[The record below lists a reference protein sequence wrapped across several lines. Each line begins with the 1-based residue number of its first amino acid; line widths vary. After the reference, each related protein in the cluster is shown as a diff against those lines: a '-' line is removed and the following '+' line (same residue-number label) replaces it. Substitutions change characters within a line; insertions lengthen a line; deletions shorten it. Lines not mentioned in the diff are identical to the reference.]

1 MYQTRLADSGAG
13 TARHEEL
20 LLEHDGSCG
29 EGLSSIGNLVVT
41 KLRSKGGRVMVK
53 LVRNIIVRV
62 RRWRFIEE
70 AFRREVQWGFG
81 VEIRPRTQRLQEVIV
96 GVVGVKV

>member
-1 MYQTRLADSGAG
+1 M
-13 TARHEEL
+13 RHEEL

-29 EGLSSIGNLVVT
+29 GGLSSAENLVVT
-41 KLRSKGGRVMVK
+41 ELGSKGGRVMVK

-62 RRWRFIEE
+62 RLWRFIEE
-70 AFRREVQWGFG
+70 ASRREVQWGFG

-96 GVVGVKV
+96 GVVGVEV

>member
-1 MYQTRLADSGAG
+1 MVT
-13 TARHEEL
+13 EL
-20 LLEHDGSCG
+20 G
-29 EGLSSIGNLVVT
+29 
-41 KLRSKGGRVMVK
+41 SKGGRVMVK

-70 AFRREVQWGFG
+70 ASRREVQWGFG

-96 GVVGVKV
+96 GVVGVEV